1 MAERISD
8 EKISREDGYLYFLGK
23 DGYVWRTPMKNNPRG
38 RKSKEGSEKVKREE
52 GFLYFIDK
60 NGYVARTKMNRRGR
74 KSSPKRR

>member
-38 RKSKEGSEKVKREE
+38 RKSKEGSEKIKREE

-60 NGYVARTKMNRRGR
+60 NGYVARTKMNRKGR
-74 KSSPKRR
+74 MRRKRR